1 MESGDRVSTA
11 PHPAAQSGQTAK
23 RVRRVA
29 ILIPCFNEEATI
41 GKVVRDFRAALPEAE
56 VYVYDN
62 NSTDR
67 TREIAEQAG
76 ARVGTETKQGKG
88 FVIQTMFREVDADV
102 FVLVDGD
109 DTYSAKD
116 AGRLIEPILQ
126 GRADMVV
133 GSRLRSHTQEAFRP
147 LHRFGNFFFTTLFNL
162 LFRARLSDMLSGYRA
177 MTRELAKSIH
187 IRSGGFDIE
196 TELTIR
202 TVESGYRVTEVPLP
216 YGERP
221 EGSVSK
227 LRTLPDGIRV
237 LTRMLI
243 AGRKGRLRAITGALL
258 LAIMFASIVAAFL
271 R

>member
-1 MESGDRVSTA
+1 MNSDFS
-11 PHPAAQSGQTAK
+11 SAK
-23 RVRRVA
+23 PPGRASPREPRVA

-41 GKVVRDFRAALPEAE
+41 GKVVRDFRSALPGAE
-56 VYVYDN
+56 VHVYDN

-67 TREIAEQAG
+67 TRDIAQQTG
-76 ARVGTETKQGKG
+76 ARVGAETKQGKG
-88 FVIQTMFREVDADV
+88 HVIQAMFRDVKADIY
-102 FVLVDGD
+102 VLVDGD

-116 AGRLIEPILQ
+116 VGRLIEPIRE

-133 GSRLRSHTQEAFRP
+133 GSRLRTHSHEAFRP
-147 LHRFGNFFFTTLFNL
+147 LHRFGNFMFTALFNL

-177 MTRELAKSIH
+177 MTRELVKSLQ

-202 TVESGYRVTEVPLP
+202 TVESGFRVAEVPLP

-227 LRTLPDGIRV
+227 LRTLPDGMRV

-243 AGRKGRLRAITGALL
+243 AGRRGRLRAITGAVLL
-258 LAIMFASIVAAFL
+258 LIAAVALASSFL